1 MVSALEKSHDGGGR
15 PSLAQG
21 RPHLPYIIP
30 GRKTKMYGCI
40 SAASEIKA
48 ALDQS
53 LLPPPALSV
62 SQTAQPKPA
71 KAGLRNRSWSV
82 SQVWPLLSVTCRLV
96 DPALLPW
103 AVNAV
108 LLGCFRVQISQGL
121 FISVGK
127 EQTGQDGSDQAL
139 LPHSLCPI
147 FCKYMIM

>member
-1 MVSALEKSHDGGGR
+1 MMGEGD
-15 PSLAQG
+15 LAWP
-21 RPHLPYIIP
+21 RAEPHLPYIIP
-30 GRKTKMYGCI
+30 GRKTKTHGCI

-53 LLPPPALSV
+53 LLPPLALSA
-62 SQTAQPKPA
+62 SQTAQPIPA

-82 SQVWPLLSVTCRLV
+82 SQVWPSLSVTCRLV

-108 LLGCFRVQISQGL
+108 LLGCLMVQISQGL

-127 EQTGQDGSDQAL
+127 DQTSQDGSDQAV
-139 LPHSLCPI
+139 LPHSLLPHI
-147 FCKYMIM
+147 L